1 MSSAIPKKVG
11 LGCLRNVAKQARG
24 GKPGSNHSST
34 VSATVPAARFL
45 SWAPALTSPDNRL

>member
-24 GKPGSNHSST
+24 GKPGSKHSSI
-34 VSATVPAARFL
+34 VSASVPAARFL
-45 SWAPALTSPDNRL
+45 S